1 LVRHS
6 KKNYMQIFIPLF
18 GILAIIGLGIANI
31 ALTNTLP
38 SDIVGGY
45 VYGGVW
51 IFFNF
56 LLFEMLRLILEKY
69 SFKNE

>member
-1 LVRHS
+1 
-6 KKNYMQIFIPLF
+6 M
-18 GILAIIGLGIANI
+18 GITIAKI
-31 ALTNTLP
+31 ASTNVLP

-56 LLFEMLRLILEKY
+56 LLFEMLRLVIDKE
-69 SFKNE
+69 